1 MPKLPLLTG
10 PELRSILLKVGFV
23 DDRQKGPHLRMRR
36 ERDDKVVTIPM
47 HPGRDLDRG
56 LLRDIIKED
65 LEWTRDY
72 FMKVYNKY
80 R

>member
-1 MPKLPLLTG
+1 MK
-10 PELRSILLKVGFV
+10 
-23 DDRQKGPHLRMRR
+23 R

-47 HPGRDLDRG
+47 HPGRDLD

-65 LEWTRDY
+65 LGWTRDY

-80 R
+80 L

>member
-10 PELRSILLKVGFV
+10 PELRGILLKVGFV
-23 DDRQKGPHLRMRR
+23 DDRQKGSHLRMKR

-65 LEWTRDY
+65 LGWTRDY

-80 R
+80 L

>member
-1 MPKLPLLTG
+1 MK
-10 PELRSILLKVGFV
+10 
-23 DDRQKGPHLRMRR
+23 R

-56 LLRDIIKED
+56 LLRDILKED
-65 LEWTRDY
+65 LGWTRDY

-80 R
+80 L

>member
-1 MPKLPLLTG
+1 MK
-10 PELRSILLKVGFV
+10 
-23 DDRQKGPHLRMRR
+23 R

-56 LLRDIIKED
+56 LLRDIIKDD
-65 LEWTRDY
+65 LEWARDY
-72 FMKVYNKY
+72 FMKMYYKH

>member
-10 PELRSILLKVGFV
+10 PELRSLLLKVGFV
-23 DDRQKGPHLRMRR
+23 DDRQKGPHLRMKRV
-36 ERDDKVVTIPM
+36 RDDKVVTISM
-47 HPGRDLDRG
+47 HPSQEIDRG
-56 LLRDIIKED
+56 LLRRIISLD

-72 FMKVYNKY
+72 FMKVYYKH